1 MKRRFF
7 MCLLSAVFVLAFFC
21 SVTNGDV
28 SYAAQTFTLNY
39 PTQEQIKQRYKQLGI
54 DFDKSTSY
62 TENYSITAPYA
73 AGNISQSDRQNAL
86 NAVNFCRYI
95 AGLPDDVVMT
105 DEYNTLAQAASLVLL
120 ANGSLSHSPQQPA
133 GMPESL
139 YKTGADGA
147 GGSNIAKGYTNL
159 ARSVVFGYIED
170 SDKDNISLL
179 GHRRWLL
186 SPALKTIGFGMTD
199 IYSAAYVKGTKRGEA
214 FAGDYVAWPPK
225 NMPIELYKSHSENYA
240 FSVVLGEDYDEP
252 DISKVTVDISSKKQN
267 KSWHLTKNSTGIS
280 EYLTVNNSNYGGK
293 KCIIFNVG
301 MFSQNDTVTVKI
313 NGIYK
318 NGVSKPISYTVDFFS
333 IYHDHSYTSKITKE
347 PTCNSFG
354 EITYTCECG
363 DSYTKNIAKKEHSYT
378 ERKVKEESCTESG
391 LIIYTCKYCND
402 NYSKPISALGHKFGE
417 YEIIKWPT
425 AESDGIAERIC
436 ARCGLKEQH
445 RAVLKDPAG
454 TSSNSSDSEASD
466 VETSDSEASDSV
478 MSDSETID
486 GETSDVETSSSSGDN
501 EMNADKEVG
510 SVTEDEIVID
520 DEDTLLIVEESS
532 SDVQV
537 EEKDPTESEI
547 ENKTPALVIIIVCI
561 FSTVVLFVIFLLG
574 KKKQ

>member
-1 MKRRFF
+1 
-7 MCLLSAVFVLAFFC
+7 MCLLSAVFVLAFFF
-21 SVTNGDV
+21 SITNGDV

-39 PTQEQIKQRYKQLGI
+39 PTQEQIKQRYKQLNI

-62 TENYSITAPYA
+62 TENYSITGTYA
-73 AGNISQSDRQNAL
+73 IGNISQSDRQNAL

-105 DEYNTLAQAASLVLL
+105 DEYNALAQAASLVLL
-120 ANGSLSHSPQQPA
+120 ANGKLTHDPQQPA

-159 ARSVVFGYIED
+159 ARSVIFGYIED

-186 SPALKTIGFGMTD
+186 SPALKTIGFGMTGA
-199 IYSAAYVKGTKRGEA
+199 YSAAYVKGTKRSET

-225 NMPIELYKSHSENYA
+225 NMPIELYKSHSDNYA
-240 FSVVLGEDYDEP
+240 FSVVLGDDYDEP
-252 DISKVTVDISSKKQN
+252 DISNVTVDISSKKQN
-267 KSWHLTKNSTGIS
+267 KSRHLTKDSTDIS
-280 EYLTVNNSNYGGK
+280 EFLTVNNLNYGGR

-347 PTCNSFG
+347 PTCNTEG

-363 DSYTKNIAKKEHSYT
+363 DSYTKSIAKKEHSYN
-378 ERKVKEESCTESG
+378 ERKVKDESCTESG
-391 LIIYTCKYCND
+391 LITYTCKYCND
-402 NYSKPISALGHKFGE
+402 SYSKQVPALGHKFGA

-445 RAVLKDPAG
+445 RAVLKNPSG
-454 TSSNSSDSEASD
+454 ITSSIDSEASDIKPSDSEASD
-466 VETSDSEASDSV
+466 IEPSDSEP
-478 MSDSETID
+478 TD
-486 GETSDVETSSSSGDN
+486 GETSYVIENSSDEVSIEDDETVAVEDF
-501 EMNADKEVG
+501 
-510 SVTEDEIVID
+510 
-520 DEDTLLIVEESS
+520 EDTLYIVEEP
-532 SDVQV
+532 DFQ
-537 EEKDPTESEI
+537 EEKSPTESGV
-547 ENKTPALVIIIVCI
+547 PSLVIIIVCI
-561 FSTVVLFVIFLLG
+561 FSTAVLFVIFLLG
-574 KKKQ
+574 KNKQ

>member
-21 SVTNGDV
+21 SVSNGDV

-39 PTQEQIKQRYKQLGI
+39 PTQEQIKQRYKQLNI

-73 AGNISQSDRQNAL
+73 TGNISQSDRQNAL

-95 AGLPDDVVMT
+95 AGLPNDVVMT
-105 DEYNTLAQAASLVLL
+105 DEYNALAQSASLVLL

-139 YKTGADGA
+139 YKTGAEGA

-159 ARSVVFGYIED
+159 ARSIVFGYIED

-186 SPALKTIGFGMTD
+186 SPSLKAIGFGMTGT
-199 IYSAAYVKGTKRGEA
+199 YSAAYVKGTKRSET

-225 NMPIELYKSHSENYA
+225 NMPIELYKSHSDNYA

-252 DISKVTVDISSKKQN
+252 DISKVTVDISMQN
-267 KSWHLTKNSTGIS
+267 KSWHLTKNSTDIS
-280 EYLTVNNSNYGGK
+280 EYLTVNNSNYGGR

-318 NGVSKPISYTVDFFS
+318 NGVSAPISYTVNFFS

-347 PTCNSFG
+347 PTCNTEG

-363 DSYTKNIAKKEHSYT
+363 DSYTKSIAKKEHSYT
-378 ERKVKEESCTESG
+378 EKKVKDESCTESG
-391 LIIYTCKYCND
+391 LITYTCKYCND
-402 NYSKPISALGHKFGE
+402 SYSKTIPALGHKFGA

-445 RAVLKDPAG
+445 RAVLKNPSG
-454 TSSNSSDSEASD
+454 TTSSVDSVASD
-466 VETSDSEASDSV
+466 VEPSDS
-478 MSDSETID
+478 
-486 GETSDVETSSSSGDN
+486 ETSDVEPSDSETSDVEINNSEPGDGETSEVIENSSD
-501 EMNADKEVG
+501 EV
-510 SVTEDEIVID
+510 SIED
-520 DEDTLLIVEESS
+520 DETEEVAVEDYDDLYIIEEP
-532 SDVQV
+532 DVQ
-537 EEKDPTESEI
+537 EEGSPTESGV
-547 ENKTPALVIIIVCI
+547 PSLVIIIVCI